1 MKSANKNFAA
11 AYLILVIIP
20 VLGLAGVLRSGRK
33 LVAPTA
39 IAGRWKMQVN
49 APALAALPCAGS
61 VATLRDVGFTTSQS
75 GRYFTLS
82 FANSVLPST
91 SGSIEGTTIKV
102 SMSLPAEAVKEA
114 GCSGGHVFSLTAT
127 LDSKAAPSFMTG
139 FLAVNDCATCAPA
152 EFRAFREN

>member
-1 MKSANKNFAA
+1 MKPANKNFAI

-20 VLGLAGVLRSGRK
+20 ILGLVGVLRSGRK

-49 APALAALPCAGS
+49 APALAALPCAGA

-82 FANSVLPST
+82 FANSVMPST
-91 SGSIEGTTIKV
+91 SGFIEGATIQV
-102 SMSLPAEAVKEA
+102 SILPPAEAVKEA
-114 GCSGGHVFSLTAT
+114 GCSGGHVFSLIAT

>member
-1 MKSANKNFAA
+1 MKPASKNFAI

-82 FANSVLPST
+82 FANSVMPST
-91 SGSIEGTTIKV
+91 SGFIEGATIQV
-102 SMSLPAEAVKEA
+102 SILPPAEAVKEA
-114 GCSGGHVFSLTAT
+114 GCSGGHVFSLIAT
-127 LDSKAAPSFMTG
+127 LDSKADPSSIAG
-139 FLAVNDCATCAPA
+139 LLSVNGCAVCFPA
-152 EFRAFREN
+152 EFRAIREK